1 MKIMKNIYGSTTA
14 PRGLWLDLRETLCK
28 LGGRPCMG
36 ERRLW
41 IWTSATRKDEHGV
54 PLVIG
59 MMGGHVDD
67 FHRIGSPH
75 DEEWAAI
82 KRSIDEAYTWGTA
95 KVGSYRHAGT
105 DIEVTRDRDGDQVIT
120 VNQQYYI
127 DMLCDVNIPQDRM
140 RDEEAKLSAAEQM
153 ACRGAL
159 GSLQWVAVQ
168 TQPQLCG
175 RCNILLSELVKYGKM
190 SYAIEIQRMICEV
203 RQHPAQLKF
212 FKLKK
217 AKTWRDISVITFADQ
232 ARANRPGGDSTG
244 GLVTTMAGPEAKS
257 GQVCPMVL
265 LQWKAWKLKRKSIGS
280 NDAEVQAALDG
291 EDLNFRVRLLWT
303 ELHGAGWNRPTAVD
317 HVAWAERQSREVAG
331 FVCTDS
337 RGGFDAVQVN
347 ESPMLG
353 LSNLRSALQALQ
365 LREQMI
371 RAGCSLRWLASDY
384 DIADAMTKKRP
395 ECR

>member
-1 MKIMKNIYGSTTA
+1 M
-14 PRGLWLDLRETLCK
+14 
-28 LGGRPCMG
+28 
-36 ERRLW
+36 
-41 IWTSATRKDEHGV
+41 
-54 PLVIG
+54 
-59 MMGGHVDD
+59 
-67 FHRIGSPH
+67 
-75 DEEWAAI
+75 
-82 KRSIDEAYTWGTA
+82 
-95 KVGSYRHAGT
+95 
-105 DIEVTRDRDGDQVIT
+105 
-120 VNQQYYI
+120 
-127 DMLCDVNIPQDRM
+127 
-140 RDEEAKLSAAEQM
+140 
-153 ACRGAL
+153 
-159 GSLQWVAVQ
+159 
-168 TQPQLCG
+168 
-175 RCNILLSELVKYGKM
+175 
-190 SYAIEIQRMICEV
+190 
-203 RQHPAQLKF
+203 QLKF

-217 AKTWRDISVITFADQ
+217 AKTWRDITVITFADQ
-232 ARANRPGGDSTG
+232 AHANGPGGDSTG

-395 ECR
+395 ECRLSLMKFLQSFLWCIAFDPTFTAAKKNAKRGKTAVKHVSAGDAQADSFLWADATSSLSGSACGMFMSPVSLGSTGRALL